1 MGMMTRR
8 NVKRRAVEKTA
19 PVVTTDE
26 KVADIV
32 EDKNSLT
39 KTDINRMFTSDLREL
54 AVAKGIDNADEYTG
68 AELKKILIDKLG
80 L

>member
-8 NVKRRAVEKTA
+8 NVKRRAVEKTT